1 MIFAQNIQTN
11 PSHQQAKKIA
21 TLIRFTLLD
30 SIDPKHREKVQTQ
43 LLLKGP
49 PKIQINTV
57 EAEMVNTPNLGASI
71 NKPSFKERIEVPKLE
86 SGLNSSSGSLEV
98 KRKKPTIRFSI
109 EINELEAENTE
120 VVAMRFNSENI

>member
-1 MIFAQNIQTN
+1 
-11 PSHQQAKKIA
+11 
-21 TLIRFTLLD
+21 
-30 SIDPKHREKVQTQ
+30 
-43 LLLKGP
+43 
-49 PKIQINTV
+49 
-57 EAEMVNTPNLGASI
+57 MVNTPNLGASI